1 VDKFLLSSQQVDQ
14 RARVNQLHFRNVDA
28 ACWADFARLFEER
41 GGPKSCWCMVWRASS
56 AEAKCKDG
64 SNRRVQIK
72 SRVDG
77 GIPIGLIGYM
87 GEQPVAWCS
96 IAPRETYRPLGG
108 LAADLAT
115 ERIWSLACL
124 FIKRDHRGK
133 GLTAELITAAVAHAK
148 AHKATILEAYPV
160 DADSPSYRFM
170 GFVDAFASAGFQEVG
185 RAGQRRHVMRLI
197 LSDPAHQEG
206 A

>member
-1 VDKFLLSSQQVDQ
+1 
-14 RARVNQLHFRNVDA
+14 
-28 ACWADFARLFEER
+28 
-41 GGPKSCWCMVWRASS
+41 
-56 AEAKCKDG
+56 
-64 SNRRVQIK
+64 
-72 SRVDG
+72 
-77 GIPIGLIGYM
+77 M
-87 GEQPVAWCS
+87 GDQPVAWCS

-108 LAADLAT
+108 PAADLAT

-133 GLTAELITAAVAHAK
+133 GLTAELITEAIAHAK
-148 AHKATILEAYPV
+148 AHKATIVEAYPV

-197 LSDPAHQEG
+197 LSDPALKPR
-206 A
+206 

>member
-1 VDKFLLSSQQVDQ
+1 M
-14 RARVNQLHFRNVDA
+14 NQLHFRNVDA

-64 SNRRVQIK
+64 SNRRAQIK

-108 LAADLAT
+108 PAADLAT

-133 GLTAELITAAVAHAK
+133 GLTAELITAAIAQAK
-148 AHKATILEAYPV
+148 AHKAMIVEAYPV

-170 GFVDAFASAGFQEVG
+170 GFVDTFASAGFQEVG

>member
-1 VDKFLLSSQQVDQ
+1 
-14 RARVNQLHFRNVDA
+14 VNQLHFRNVDA
-28 ACWADFARLFEER
+28 ACWTDFARLFEER

-64 SNRRVQIK
+64 SNRRAQIK

-87 GEQPVAWCS
+87 GDQPVAWCS

-108 LAADLAT
+108 PAADLAT

-133 GLTAELITAAVAHAK
+133 GLTAELITAAIAHAK
-148 AHKATILEAYPV
+148 AHKATIVEAYPV

-170 GFVDAFASAGFQEVG
+170 GFVDAFASAGFREVG

-197 LSDPAHQEG
+197 LSDPALKPR
-206 A
+206 